1 MHPHL
6 HTKNALACEE
16 VIAALEQCHAQ
27 GFMHKAVGSCNTAK
41 ERVNE
46 CLKIER
52 SKMQAENRNAARA
65 KRDKIKEQQPDD
77 SEFDD
82 SGLTVDSIQYVL

>member
-16 VIAALEQCHAQ
+16 VIAALEQCHSQ
-27 GFMHKAVGSCNTAK
+27 GFMHKAVGSCNDAK
-41 ERVNE
+41 EKVNE

-52 SKMQAENRNAARA
+52 SKMQAENRNASRA
-65 KRDKIKEQQPDD
+65 KRDKIREQQR
-77 SEFDD
+77 EL
-82 SGLTVDSIQYVL
+82 GL